1 MHDPARSDIA
11 LRWPR
16 VFSTPR
22 LRARLLDER
31 DAALFAACYGDA
43 ATMRQVG
50 PTLDT
55 HAAGR
60 AFAAALRQ
68 LRSDP
73 PAALYWRLDTTTE
86 AVGLLSLVPDPD
98 GRRAE
103 TGVLLKSG
111 RGEGLASEVL
121 SVLLSHVLTGD
132 ALDVV
137 WTRHRPGHAAAE
149 GLMRALGF
157 QSMADADG
165 CCRWQMSRDRW
176 VRLAGD
182 TGAS

>member
-1 MHDPARSDIA
+1 MCSDTA
-11 LRWPR
+11 TRWPGI
-16 VFSTPR
+16 FATSR
-22 LRARLLDER
+22 LQARLLDEQ
-31 DAALFAACYGDA
+31 DAALFVACYGDV

-55 HAAGR
+55 RAAGR

-73 PAALYWRLDTTTE
+73 PAALYWTLGTATE
-86 AVGLLSLVPDPD
+86 SVGLLSLVPDPD

-111 RGEGLASEVL
+111 RGEGLAREVL
-121 SVLLSHVLTGD
+121 SMLLCHVLTAD
-132 ALDVV
+132 ALEAV

-149 GLMRALGF
+149 GLMRALAF
-157 QSMADADG
+157 LPLEDADG
-165 CCRWQMSRDRW
+165 WRRWQMQRDRW
-176 VRLAGD
+176 HGLAHD
-182 TGAS
+182 TRGR